1 MTKNR
6 AYALDALRGYAIL
19 TMILCSAI
27 AFGVL
32 PGWMYHAQTPPPSH
46 TFNPSVYGITW
57 VDLVFPFFLFAMGAA
72 FPFSIGKKIERGM
85 AKRIILWDSL
95 KRGLKLTYFAIFVQ
109 HMYPWVV
116 SAPQDTYSWWIA
128 LFSFVLLFLAFTRI
142 PYAIAS
148 WKRQLIQFSAYA
160 GSIALVLLVHYAHGR
175 VFSLAYSNIILLVLA
190 NMAVIGSIC
199 YFFTYSHP
207 RVRIAI
213 LPFILALL
221 ISAETPES
229 WAYVVLHYSPFPW
242 LYQFHFLKYLV
253 MVLIGSVAGEFLKT
267 WLTEKA
273 APSFATSAQKKIG
286 ITLVL
291 CLLLIIA
298 NLYGLYMRYLV
309 TNLMVT
315 SVLLLG
321 LFFVVKGKSRT
332 PVLWRKLYHLGSYIL
347 LLGLFLESFQ
357 GGIRKDDTT
366 LSYLFVTTGLA
377 CFALIIFSILC
388 DVYRFKILTKPLT
401 MIGQNPML
409 AYVSAELVIMPILHL
424 LGLNTYLDL
433 LNNGAATGFL
443 RGVIVTALSLIFTL
457 FFSKLKLFWRT

>member
-1 MTKNR
+1 MTNNR

-46 TFNPSVYGITW
+46 AFNPSVYGITW

-85 AKRIILWDSL
+85 GKRVILWDSL

-128 LFSFVLLFLAFTRI
+128 LLSFVLLFLAFTRI
-142 PYAIAS
+142 PYPLAP
-148 WKRQLIQFSAYA
+148 WKHRLISFSAYA
-160 GSIALVLLVHYAHGR
+160 ASIALALLLHYANGK

-199 YFFTYSHP
+199 YLFTYSHP
-207 RVRIAI
+207 RTRMAI

-221 ISAETPES
+221 ISAESPES
-229 WAYVVLHYSPFPW
+229 WAYTVLHYSPFPW

-253 MVLIGSVAGEFLKT
+253 MVLIGSVAGEYLKT
-267 WLTEKA
+267 WLTGKA
-273 APSFATSAQKKIG
+273 APSFATSARKQIG

-291 CLLLIIA
+291 CLLLLIA

-315 SVLLLG
+315 SGLLLG

-388 DVYRFKILTKPLT
+388 DVYRLKILTKPLT
-401 MIGQNPML
+401 RIGQNPML

-433 LNNGAATGFL
+433 LNNGATTGFL
-443 RGVIVTALSLIFTL
+443 RGVIVTSLCLIFTL
-457 FFSKLKLFWRT
+457 FFSKQKLFWRT